1 MTAYFI
7 RRFLL
12 IIPTFLGI
20 TIMVFIVTRFVP
32 GGPIERIIAEAQ
44 QMQSMEGGRT
54 SGPSSAEQSQPL
66 STEQIRGSA
75 AAATAMEAPSLEERR
90 GNSWSLARSQRF
102 SVCALSFDFLRI
114 AGRNRRHQLLCIGML
129 GISIELLGSFQLH
142 DMTASILA

>member
-44 QMQSMEGGRT
+44 QMQSMEGGPPPLPQPWRRPPWKSEEEIVGVYRALNGSPFARFLLIS
-54 SGPSSAEQSQPL
+54 SGSPVG
-66 STEQIRGSA
+66 IA
-75 AAATAMEAPSLEERR
+75 AI
-90 GNSWSLARSQRF
+90 
-102 SVCALSFDFLRI
+102 SFFV
-114 AGRNRRHQLLCIGML
+114 
-129 GISIELLGSFQLH
+129 
-142 DMTASILA
+142 

>member
-44 QMQSMEGGRT
+44 QMQIKLIPQQHFAANDPHAGWVEKPNPT
-54 SGPSSAEQSQPL
+54 IPL
-66 STEQIRGSA
+66 L
-75 AAATAMEAPSLEERR
+75 TARPCELRR
-90 GNSWSLARSQRF
+90 
-102 SVCALSFDFLRI
+102 
-114 AGRNRRHQLLCIGML
+114 
-129 GISIELLGSFQLH
+129 
-142 DMTASILA
+142 